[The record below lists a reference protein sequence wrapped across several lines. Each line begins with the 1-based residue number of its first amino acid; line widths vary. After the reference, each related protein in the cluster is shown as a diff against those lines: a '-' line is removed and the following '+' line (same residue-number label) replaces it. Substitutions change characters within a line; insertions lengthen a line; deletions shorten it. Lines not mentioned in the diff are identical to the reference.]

1 MRMGVN
7 ALKSFS
13 ASLVSQPARPRGQL
27 QGQPW
32 TGSGLSSWCSPAISA
47 SQLTPV
53 VVLGSVQDPKSKSLP
68 LPAQEA
74 SGSDPVP
81 NFLPLQLPLG
91 V

>member
-1 MRMGVN
+1 MGVN
-7 ALKSFS
+7 PPMSFS
-13 ASLVSQPARPRGQL
+13 ASLVSQPARPRGHL
-27 QGQPW
+27 QGQAW

-47 SQLTPV
+47 SQLPPV
-53 VVLGSVQDPKSKSLP
+53 VVLGSVQDPKSQSLP

-81 NFLPLQLPLG
+81 DFLPLQLPSG